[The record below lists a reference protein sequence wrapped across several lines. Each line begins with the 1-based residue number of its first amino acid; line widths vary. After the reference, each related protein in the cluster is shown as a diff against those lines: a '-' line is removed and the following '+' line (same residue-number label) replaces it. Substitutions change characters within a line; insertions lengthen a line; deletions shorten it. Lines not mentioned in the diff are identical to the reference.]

1 MSSLLFGIILPALF
15 SVTSLLVVLLR
26 VSPLLSP
33 VQALP
38 AFFLSLFLSIS
49 TVTTLLLLAVWKLV
63 PIHSW
68 DTGKLMSISLRQG
81 ILLASATIILV
92 VFHLLGLLNWWIA
105 VMIYATFLLIEL
117 ALEH

>member
-1 MSSLLFGIILPALF
+1 MSSLLFGIILSALF

-68 DTGKLMSISLRQG
+68 DTGKLMSLSLRQG
-81 ILLASATIILV
+81 ILLATIILV

>member
-1 MSSLLFGIILPALF
+1 
-15 SVTSLLVVLLR
+15 
-26 VSPLLSP
+26 
-33 VQALP
+33 
-38 AFFLSLFLSIS
+38 
-49 TVTTLLLLAVWKLV
+49 
-63 PIHSW
+63 
-68 DTGKLMSISLRQG
+68 MSISLRQG